1 MGTRII
7 FQSLVK
13 AKGAYAFL
21 IHACDVR
28 RGFFWQNVSQEEG
41 FYDVFRAKVV
51 FWSNLCQVQA
61 NGSCDESF
69 DGFCSWFGNP

>member
-13 AKGAYAFL
+13 EKGAYAFL

-28 RGFFWQNVSQEEG
+28 RGFFWQIVSQEEG
-41 FYDVFRAKVV
+41 FYDVFRAKLV
-51 FWSNLCQVQA
+51 FWS
-61 NGSCDESF
+61 
-69 DGFCSWFGNP
+69 